1 MNLQQVCP
9 HTDNASEEQHSIQE
23 FLKKLEHDYD
33 IEILHAVDAGSRAWG
48 LANKHSDI
56 DVRFIYVYKNRMEK
70 YVNLVPPK
78 DVLNGFSGSYDW
90 LGFDIGK
97 SLKQAH
103 QMNPSIVEWLWSPI
117 VYKTQKS
124 FVQELRQ
131 LVVEQARISPLLFHY
146 RSMAMSHMKNPSTV
160 KNYLNCVR
168 PIAMMVWLNEHF
180 NKNGN
185 KDDGKCNEFIFNLP
199 QILRDIKHL
208 LPSECLVDIDKLIS
222 IKMSS
227 SKEGEEDYKSPI
239 DKIASIDKWINSEIG
254 KPIVPQIN
262 TQPLEMYN
270 KILRRLFLF
279 NEK

>member
-1 MNLQQVCP
+1 MNCSV
-9 HTDNASEEQHSIQE
+9 QE

-48 LANKHSDI
+48 IENKHSDI
-56 DVRFIYVYKNRMEK
+56 DVRFIYVYKNRREK
-70 YVNLVPPK
+70 YINLVPPK
-78 DVLNGFSGSYDW
+78 DVLNGFSEKYDW

-124 FVQELRQ
+124 FAQELRQ
-131 LVVEQARISPLLFHY
+131 LVVEQARIAPLLFHY
-146 RSMAMSHMKNPSTV
+146 RSMAMSHIKNPPTV

-168 PIAMMVWLNEHF
+168 PIAMMVWLNKHF
-180 NKNGN
+180 NKNNGN
-185 KDDGKCNEFIFNLP
+185 KDDSKCKEFIFNLP

-208 LPSECLVDIDKLIS
+208 LPSECLDDIDKLIS

-227 SKEGEEDYKSPI
+227 SKEEDYKTPI
-239 DKIASIDKWINSEIG
+239 DKIASIDKWINSEIA

-262 TQPLEMYN
+262 TQSLEMYN
-270 KILRRLFLF
+270 KILWRIVFD
-279 NEK
+279 EK